1 MRPMHHWLRRVLVGA
16 CAAAVAASA
25 SAQQT
30 IKIGDL
36 SSYKAFPA
44 FLDPYR
50 KGWEMAVDEI
60 NSKGGVLGK
69 KLEVIA
75 RDDGANPGE
84 AVRVAE
90 ELVTREGVAMLT
102 GTFLSNVGL
111 AVANFAGQKK
121 VVFLASE
128 PLTDKITWENG
139 NKYTF
144 RLRAS
149 TYMQVA
155 MLMPATVEAHKKRW
169 ALVYPNFEY
178 GQAAAAAFKKL
189 LKEKQPDVEFVTE
202 QATPLGKVDAG
213 AVAQAI
219 DDAKPDGI
227 FNVLFGGDLAKF
239 VREGNTRGIFKN
251 RTVVSLLSGEPE
263 YLDPLKDEAPVGW
276 IVTGYPWDKIKTKE
290 HLAFV
295 TAYQKRFNDY
305 PRLGAVVGYVTMKSV
320 AAAIAKA
327 KSTDADHLAA
337 AFKGLKLD
345 GPFGPFY
352 FRAIDHQSTMGAY
365 VGKIALENGR
375 GTMVDFSYVD
385 GASVMPSDSEVRK
398 LRPATD

>member
-1 MRPMHHWLRRVLVGA
+1 MHHWLRRVLVGA

>member
-1 MRPMHHWLRRVLVGA
+1 MRPMHHWLRLLLVSA
-16 CAAAVAASA
+16 CATAIAASA

-30 IKIGDL
+30 IKVGDL

-60 NSKGGVLGK
+60 NNKGGVLGK

-90 ELVTREGVAMLT
+90 ELVTREGVALLT

-219 DDAKPDGI
+219 DDAKPEGI

-290 HLAFV
+290 HIAFV

-337 AFKGLKLD
+337 AFKGLKVD

-375 GTMVDFSYVD
+375 GTMVDFKYVD
-385 GASVMPSDSEVRK
+385 GASVMPPDSEVRK